1 MKISTARLKK
11 QGGGTTRFNTLTKK
25 SGVWTVGSSIRR
37 PTSCGVL
44 SDSMEQ
50 MSTQCIQIFVKFLH
64 TFPSRSVVWRG
75 VEQVGSRHYV
85 LATS

>member
-1 MKISTARLKK
+1 MKISTAGLKK

-25 SGVWTVGSSIRR
+25 SGRLDRAYVVPRR
-37 PTSCGVL
+37 PTSSGVL

-64 TFPSRSVVWRG
+64 TFPSRSG
-75 VEQVGSRHYV
+75 V
-85 LATS
+85 